1 MDRIEAGFE
10 MAGSLLKRLS
20 GGRSESRVRFPRDL
34 MKRLAQQLYLLE
46 KACSSIQSKQP
57 SEAFLLVEAG
67 RDSGVSAS
75 LNDEFARKLCNMY
88 RGWAEKRRMQIQL
101 LEEAGG
107 DDISPYRLML
117 AVSGFAAFSI
127 LQPEEGIHIFE
138 IPEEEGKS
146 FKRCRAQ
153 VRIVPQPDEP
163 VGPSSEALRQQAIH
177 ALDSHELVSLTIVR
191 RYREYPSPLVRDSV
205 RGWRTGRLDR
215 VFEGDFDLIVERE
228 EAP

>member
-1 MDRIEAGFE
+1 

-20 GGRSESRVRFPRDL
+20 GGRTESRVHFHRDL

-46 KACSSIQSKQP
+46 KACSSIQSGQP

-67 RDSGVSAS
+67 RASGVSAS
-75 LNDEFARKLCNMY
+75 LNDEFAHKLGNMY
-88 RGWAEKRRMQIQL
+88 RSWAEKRRMQIQL

-107 DDISPYRLML
+107 DGTSPYRLML

-138 IPEEEGKS
+138 IPEEEGKT

-153 VRIVPQPDEP
+153 VRIVPQPDKP
-163 VGPSSEALRQQAIH
+163 VGPGSEALRQEAVR
-177 ALDSHELVSLTIVR
+177 ALDSQELAALTIVR
-191 RYREYPSPLVRDSV
+191 RYRECPSPLVRDSV

-215 VFEGDFDLIVERE
+215 VLEGDFDLIVERD

>member
-1 MDRIEAGFE
+1 M
-10 MAGSLLKRLS
+10 
-20 GGRSESRVRFPRDL
+20 

-46 KACSSIQSKQP
+46 RACSSIQSRQP

-67 RDSGVSAS
+67 RDSGVSGS
-75 LNDEFARKLCNMY
+75 KNDEFAQKLGKMY

-107 DDISPYRLML
+107 DGTSPYHLIL

-138 IPEEEGKS
+138 IPEEEGKT

-153 VRIVPQPDEP
+153 VRVVPQPDKP
-163 VGPSSEALRQQAIH
+163 VGPSSEALRQQAIRT
-177 ALDSHELVSLTIVR
+177 LDLHELALTIVR
-191 RYREYPSPLVRDSV
+191 RYREFPSPLVRDSV

-215 VFEGDFDLIVERE
+215 VLEGDFDLIVESEGR
-228 EAP
+228 P